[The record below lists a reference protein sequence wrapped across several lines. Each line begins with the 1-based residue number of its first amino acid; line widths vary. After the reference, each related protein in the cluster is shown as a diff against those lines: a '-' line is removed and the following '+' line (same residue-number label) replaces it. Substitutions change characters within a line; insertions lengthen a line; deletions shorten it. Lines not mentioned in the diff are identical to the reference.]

1 MSVDAEPGVRV
12 QVVNFDRLW
21 GADPRWYRLGDDVS
35 LGRRGVSQTMVL
47 YLVAGLASAWFLR
60 QVPPASWLVGE
71 ISWWLWMPAVVGSFT
86 AAAAVKPNGL
96 RMHEFLPAILGAAV
110 SPRCHLGWEPAAELE
125 GTWTAEDLPLLGDG
139 SPGGEEIRYRGPGR
153 VRIAGE
159 VTRTGDELVVR
170 AGGQGGQTVVVD
182 AGQTVRITVDRGE

>member
-1 MSVDAEPGVRV
+1 M
-12 QVVNFDRLW
+12 
-21 GADPRWYRLGDDVS
+21 S